1 MSRRACRHGL
11 ATYMR
16 KVAYSS
22 RPTLSPRYVAELM
35 GVGKKDYDYFGE
47 FGRFGILKFA
57 DFIDPTCTDFGGSV
71 PGMSAFECSRCG
83 AVLNV
88 GEGGGLRTAGHYY
101 DDAPNGP
108 IAYCPNCGAR
118 VVRSDDVSAH

>member
-1 MSRRACRHGL
+1 MMTDIEMDRRFAAARLESMANDSLAMGLMSFQMA
-11 ATYMR
+11 
-16 KVAYSS
+16 
-22 RPTLSPRYVAELM
+22 VAECIGVDGGWSELM
-35 GVGKKDYDYFGE
+35 QE
-47 FGRFGILKFA
+47 LA
-57 DFIDPTCTDFGGSV
+57 DLIDPTCTDFGGSV

-88 GEGGGLRTAGHYY
+88 GGGGGLRTAGHYY

-118 VVRSDDVSAH
+118 VVRSDDVSAHQHQ